1 MEGGKEGIEGERRDG
16 GRKEGWRGEG
26 YHAPDWLLKHK
37 IRRRVCGEGAR
48 RGPGTAEGQRW
59 VLGRLQTPPAAIL
72 WQYLPWCQGWAAG
85 PEQSPARPSPA
96 RRGGEGRGAGGGLHA
111 TVRNVLPRPPRLPI
125 DRDKH
130 ANESLCMSLAYRQIA
145 GGGAAVCALQRALM
159 QHPNSHC
166 GSLPPAAPA
175 APRAPRRGQWVPITP
190 SHPPARRATTEAAPP
205 GTRLV
210 QLARGCRAQGKAG
223 INKAK
228 PGEAA
233 LLGLFLCF
241 HPFSCS
247 FTLCREGSRWGA
259 PQPPPL
265 AASLPPPPLI
275 EWVGCSGERE

>member
-1 MEGGKEGIEGERRDG
+1 MGAQRGRRLLG
-16 GRKEGWRGEG
+16 GRGGCSG
-26 YHAPDWLLKHK
+26 G
-37 IRRRVCGEGAR
+37 CGS
-48 RGPGTAEGQRW
+48 
-59 VLGRLQTPPAAIL
+59 PPAAIL
-72 WQYLPWCQGWAAG
+72 WQYLPWCQGWAVG

-111 TVRNVLPRPPRLPI
+111 TVGNVLPRPPRLPI

-130 ANESLCMSLAYRQIA
+130 ANEFLCMSLAYRQIA

-175 APRAPRRGQWVPITP
+175 APRAPHRGQRDPNTP
-190 SHPPARRATTEAAPP
+190 SHPLARRAIPGAVPP

-210 QLARGCRAQGKAG
+210 QPARGYRAQAYTR

-228 PGEAA
+228 PREAA

-241 HPFSCS
+241 HIFLCS
-247 FTLCREGSRWGA
+247 FTLCREGSGGPSA
-259 PQPPPL
+259 
-265 AASLPPPPLI
+265 AAS
-275 EWVGCSGERE
+275 CSPAAAAAVN